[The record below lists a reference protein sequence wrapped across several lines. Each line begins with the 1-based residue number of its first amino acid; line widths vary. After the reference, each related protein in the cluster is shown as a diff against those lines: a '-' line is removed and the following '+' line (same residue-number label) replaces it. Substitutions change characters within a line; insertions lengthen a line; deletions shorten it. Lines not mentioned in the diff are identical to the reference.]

1 MEKQLLVASVQVLH
15 SVKAQVEKSPIY
27 STTVFQ
33 QHAVFATD
41 NTGKLFW
48 ETSSIPS
55 PASPFPPPKTCN

>member
-27 STTVFQ
+27 STTMFQ

-41 NTGKLFW
+41 NTGKLF
-48 ETSSIPS
+48 
-55 PASPFPPPKTCN
+55 